1 MGKRRK
7 KSFLKGLAIS
17 VVAVAGLVMVLLGTF
32 SLDWLSYETSSIVET
47 SDAFVLSELPESD
60 SYNMMNI
67 LAYVTLGLSAVTAV
81 LAVACGI
88 LRLRF
93 SSLKMLS
100 GLLTIVATILLI
112 VFTLKYCKDTNSF
125 SIDFIVTF
133 KGEFVLAVGSMLAFA
148 GGFVSG
154 IAGLVPSK

>member
-67 LAYVTLGLSAVTAV
+67 LAYVTLALSAVTAV

-100 GLLTIVATILLI
+100 GLLTIIATILLI

-133 KGEFVLAVGSMLAFA
+133 KGEFVLAVGSILAFA